1 MTRTK
6 PQKPPPARAKPRA
19 AAKPRAVADE
29 PMLRLGAD
37 AWHAWLAAHHGSAA
51 GARVML
57 TKRGAPPP
65 QLSYAEALEAAL
77 IWGWIDGQK
86 WAHDAHTWLQRFTP
100 RRPRSAWS
108 KINRSK
114 AEALIAAGRMQPA
127 GLAEVERARQ
137 DGRWAAAYDSSRTA
151 QVPDDLAAALAANRT
166 AQAFF
171 AEIDAANRYA
181 ILYRVQTAKKP
192 ETRAT
197 RIATLVAM
205 LGRHETVHP
214 RRGARPAARGP
225 GKRG

>member
-1 MTRTK
+1 VK
-6 PQKPPPARAKPRA
+6 PTVRSRPEKPRA
-19 AAKPRAVADE
+19 SAGE
-29 PMLRLGAD
+29 PTLRLGAAD
-37 AWHAWLAAHHGSAA
+37 WHAWLAAHHASAT

-65 QLSYAEALEAAL
+65 RLSYAEALEAAL
-77 IWGWIDGQK
+77 SWGWIDGQK

-100 RRPRSAWS
+100 RRSRSAWS

-127 GLAEVERARQ
+127 GLAEVERARD

-192 ETRAT
+192 ETRAA

-214 RRGARPAARGP
+214 RRSARAARPARANRPAARAAR
-225 GKRG
+225 KRG